1 MKCPNCGKV
10 GESYVIDTTHDAQG
24 GIRRRRECHCC
35 GKRFSTLER
44 PIVVTPLIVK
54 SNGQREEFD
63 RDKVIRGIRLACA
76 KRPVSSADINRL
88 VDRIENQIRTL
99 GQDEIPSRVVGDMV
113 VQGIK
118 ELDPIAYIRYAIV
131 YLGLDNLESVR
142 AETDKLLHEQ
152 QQQREPRE
160 PAVEP

>member
-1 MKCPNCGKV
+1 MKCPHCGAV
-10 GESYVIDTTHDAQG
+10 GESYVIDTAPDAQG
-24 GIRRRRECHCC
+24 GTRRRRECHCC
-35 GKRFSTLER
+35 GKRFNTVER
-44 PIVVTPLIVK
+44 PIVVTPLVVK
-54 SNGQREEFD
+54 SNGEREEFD

-76 KRPVSSADINRL
+76 KRPVSSAEINRL
-88 VDRIENQIRTL
+88 VERIETQVRAL
-99 GQDEIPSRVVGDMV
+99 GQDEVPSRVVGDMV

-152 QQQREPRE
+152 QQQREQRST
-160 PAVEP
+160 AVEP